1 MAQIRRAALRWTTRL
16 LLLVG
21 IAAFALLI
29 GRIVQSE
36 SGPPLELWQTFVPDE
51 PHAAEIDRLD
61 WNGYLA
67 AEARVFATVREEV
80 TDRLGEQNRRP
91 DDRYFAESPVY
102 PGHFARDWNRSY
114 VLEPDGPPKGAVVLL
129 HGLTDSPY
137 SLRHIADRYRD
148 LGYIAIGLRLPGH
161 GTVPGALT
169 ATRWQD
175 WLAATRLAVREARR
189 RVGVNAPLHLVGYS
203 AGGALA
209 VKYALDAIEDP
220 ELTRPDR
227 IILISPMIGINS
239 FARFAGLAGLP
250 ALLPPFA
257 KAAWLSVVPE
267 FNPFKYN
274 SFPVNAA
281 RQAFKLTAAL
291 QAQIA
296 RLAREGHLTQLA
308 PILTFQSSM
317 DYTVSTRAVMASL
330 YAFLPANGSEL
341 VLFDLNRN
349 TRLGL
354 LLRTVF
360 ARPIDRI
367 VPPPPRNW
375 RLTVITNT
383 FDNPEVSAHV
393 MEAGGVTEQVHRLG
407 IAYPQDVYSLSHV
420 ALPFPATDG
429 LYGSSPDPKENYGV
443 NLGALAAHGEVGVL
457 IVSLDSLVRITW
469 NPFFWYM
476 LDRIEEGI
484 MPSPAVR
491 RAPVP
496 SISR

>member
-1 MAQIRRAALRWTTRL
+1 MRQISATALRWTRRL
-16 LLLVG
+16 ALLVA
-21 IAAFALLI
+21 IVAMTLLI

-36 SGPPLELWQTFVPDE
+36 SGPPLELWHTFVPDE

-67 AEARVFATVREEV
+67 AETRVFAAVRKEV
-80 TDRLGEQNRRP
+80 TGRLDEQERTP
-91 DDRYFAESPVY
+91 DDRYFADSPVY

-114 VLEPDGPPKGAVVLL
+114 VLQPDGPPKGAVVLL

-137 SLRHIADRYRD
+137 SLRHIARRYRD
-148 LGYIAIGLRLPGH
+148 LGYVAIGLRTPGH

-169 ATRWQD
+169 ASSWQD
-175 WLAATRLAVREARR
+175 WLAATQLAVREARR
-189 RVGVNAPLHLVGYS
+189 RVAAGAPLHLVGYS

-209 VKYALDAIEDP
+209 LKYALDAIEDP
-220 ELTRPDR
+220 QLTRPDR
-227 IILISPMIGINS
+227 IVLISPMIGINS

-281 RQAFKLTAAL
+281 RQAYLLTAAL

-296 RLAREGHLTQLA
+296 RLARNGRLKDLA
-308 PILTFQSSM
+308 PVLTFQSST
-317 DYTVSTRAVMASL
+317 DFTVSTRAVIASL
-330 YAFLPANGSEL
+330 YAFLPANDSEL

-360 ARPIDRI
+360 ARPIDKI
-367 VPPPPRNW
+367 VPPPPRRW
-375 RLTVITNT
+375 RLTIITNT
-383 FDNPEVSAHV
+383 PDNPKVSAHIT
-393 MEAGGVTEQVHRLG
+393 EAGALTEQVRSLS
-407 IAYPQDVYSLSHV
+407 IDYPRDVYSLSHV
-420 ALPFPATDG
+420 ALPFPSTDG
-429 LYGSSPDPKENYGV
+429 LYGSSPDPKEDYGV

-457 IVSLDSLVRITW
+457 IVSLDSLARITW
-469 NPFFWYM
+469 NPFFHYM
-476 LDRIEEGI
+476 LGRIVKGI
-484 MPSPAVR
+484 APSAGQ
-491 RAPVP
+491 
-496 SISR
+496 